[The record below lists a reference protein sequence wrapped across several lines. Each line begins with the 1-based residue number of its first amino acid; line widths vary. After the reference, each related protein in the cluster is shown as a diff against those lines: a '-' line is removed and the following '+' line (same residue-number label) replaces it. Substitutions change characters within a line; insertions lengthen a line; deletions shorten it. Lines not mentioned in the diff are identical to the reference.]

1 MLVRNKIESLVR
13 RCGALEQ
20 EAAQVASAVRD
31 LPRPQVREDDERQ
44 WAPLVSVAQADLV
57 GRTLEALSRVVRERA
72 QELYGQIDRT
82 AAETALYQAL
92 ALEVEFATIADRFA
106 PYRDAIGQRGL
117 SPYARSLAALDKLAA
132 DCYVPLMRRAQ
143 ELGLVEEIG
152 RATSPICYLQG
163 GYSPT
168 AWARKQETRWRGP
181 FPTPLLF
188 VPADRTGTPWS
199 WMLVPHEIG
208 HLVAAMLVGNGQSV
222 QQEWR
227 NVLFQLG
234 YQATGDAKQ
243 AALWRQWAPEIFA
256 DMCGVLMGGPS
267 YVSSLQETLA
277 FPRETMQQLDPQDVH
292 PPHSLRLFVG
302 TALLRTIGFMTEAER
317 LEQKQVSLFGTAPG
331 FEPFRA
337 VLPGVVAP
345 LTTLT
350 LASLNGRAMA
360 DLIPPFTYND
370 FLNVTT
376 ASQEFLIGR
385 STGSLRP
392 IHVICAAQ
400 LAYEA
405 HETTEQSSRIVEA
418 ATESLSQASAEEP
431 ARVSDPA
438 LQTYVDRIRPRRQ
451 PEPGAINGTV
461 SAIQTVAG
469 ALALIKNKVYLDQL
483 PVLGPTGEVIEIEN
497 STAVTA
503 LDDLNGRLVV
513 GIGAVKRKEPGR
525 SSKLGIQLQEVRDLH
540 TGQLLQ
546 VLEN

>member
-13 RCGALEQ
+13 RCSALEQ
-20 EAAQVASAVRD
+20 EAGQVAAAVRE
-31 LPRPQVREDDERQ
+31 LPRPSVREGDERQ
-44 WAPLVSVAQADLV
+44 WAPYFSAAQADLV
-57 GRTLEALSRVVRERA
+57 TRTLEALCSPVRERA
-72 QELYGQIDRT
+72 QELLDHIDRT
-82 AAETALYQAL
+82 AAETALCQAL

-117 SPYARSLAALDKLAA
+117 SPYARTLGALDKLAA
-132 DCYVPLMRRAQ
+132 DCYIPLMRRAQ
-143 ELGLVEEIG
+143 ELGLVEEII
-152 RATSPICYLQG
+152 RATSPICCLQG

-181 FPTPLLF
+181 FPAPLLF
-188 VPADRTGTPWS
+188 VPADRVGTPWS

-208 HLVAAMLVGNGQSV
+208 HSVAAMLIGNGQSV
-222 QQEWR
+222 DQEWR

-234 YQATGDAKQ
+234 YQATGDAKH
-243 AALWRQWAPEIFA
+243 ATLWKQWAPEIFA
-256 DMCGVLMGGPS
+256 DMCGVLMAGPS
-267 YVSSLQETLA
+267 FVASLQETLA
-277 FPRETMQQLDPQDVH
+277 YPREMMQQIDVQDVH
-292 PPHSLRLFVG
+292 PPHSLRLFIG

-317 LEQKQVSLFGTAPG
+317 LEQKQISLFGTAPG
-331 FEPFRA
+331 FEAFRS

-370 FLNVTT
+370 FLNVTS
-376 ASQEFLIGR
+376 ASQELLSGKP
-385 STGSLRP
+385 TDELRP
-392 IHVICAAQ
+392 IHVVCAAQ

-405 HETTEQSSRIVEA
+405 HEDPEQSSRIVEA
-418 ATESLSQASAEEP
+418 VIESLSQAGTEEP
-431 ARVSDPA
+431 VRASDAA
-438 LQTYVDRIRPRRQ
+438 LQSWVDRIRPRRE
-451 PEPGAINGTV
+451 PEPGAVNGAA
-461 SAIQTVAG
+461 SAVQTVAG

-483 PVLGPTGEVIEIEN
+483 PVIGPTGEVIEIEN
-497 STAVTA
+497 STAATA

-525 SSKLGIQLQEVRDLH
+525 SSKLGIQLQEIRDFH